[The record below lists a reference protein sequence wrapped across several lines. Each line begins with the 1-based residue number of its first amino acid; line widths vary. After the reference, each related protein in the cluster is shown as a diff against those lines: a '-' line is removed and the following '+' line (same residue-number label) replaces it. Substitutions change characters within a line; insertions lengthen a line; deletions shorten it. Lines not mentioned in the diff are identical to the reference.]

1 MNNNEFQIWHET
13 LGRRPLSPAEQSELE
28 SFLSLHPEQ
37 RETWEQEAALTQLL
51 VDLPE
56 APLSAGFTSRVLDA
70 AGLERGHARP
80 AFPYFRWL
88 RLPRPALGFGA
99 AALAIALGVIGFM
112 IQYERAQA
120 RLAHSVADL
129 SRQIE
134 LAASATELPAVQL
147 LQDFEAIYRLDQPHS
162 PLADEELLAALQ

>member
-1 MNNNEFQIWHET
+1 MNNNELQTWRET
-13 LGRRPLSPAEQSELE
+13 LRRRPLSPAEQSELE
-28 SFLSLHPEQ
+28 SFLVLHPEQ
-37 RETWEQEAALTQLL
+37 RENWEQETALTQLL

-70 AGLERGHARP
+70 AGLAHGRLRP

-88 RLPRPALGFGA
+88 RLPRPALGFAGV
-99 AALAIALGVIGFM
+99 ALALALGVAGLM
-112 IQYERAQA
+112 IQNQRAQA

-134 LAASATELPAVQL
+134 LAASATELPAIQL
-147 LQDFEAIYRLDQPHS
+147 LQDFEAIYRLDQPHP
-162 PLADEELLAALQ
+162 PLADEDLLAALQ

>member
-1 MNNNEFQIWHET
+1 MNNHEFQTWLET
-13 LGRRPLSPAEQSELE
+13 LQRRALSPAEQTELE
-28 SFLSLHPEQ
+28 AFLSRHPEH
-37 RETWEQEAALTQLL
+37 RETWDQESALSRLL

-70 AGLERGHARP
+70 AGLARSP
-80 AFPYFRWL
+80 ALSAFPFFRWL
-88 RLPRPALGFGA
+88 RLSRPALGFAA
-99 AALAIALGVIGFM
+99 AALALALGVLGLM
-112 IQYERAQA
+112 IQQRHAQ
-120 RLAHSVADL
+120 RQLVHSVVDL

-162 PLADEELLAALQ
+162 LADDELLAALQ

>member
-1 MNNNEFQIWHET
+1 MNHNEFQIWIET
-13 LGRRPLSPAEQSELE
+13 LRRRPLSPAEQSELE
-28 SFLSLHPEQ
+28 SLLSLDPEQ

-70 AGLERGHARP
+70 ADLAPSHSRP
-80 AFPYFRWL
+80 ALPFLRWL
-88 RLPRPALGFGA
+88 RLPRPALGLA
-99 AALAIALGVIGFM
+99 TAALVVAFGVIGLM
-112 IQYERAQA
+112 IQHERAQA

-134 LAASATELPAVQL
+134 LAASATELPAIQF
-147 LQDFEAIYRLDQPHS
+147 LQDFEAIYRLDQPHP